1 MLSISQDDDISL
13 VDKWD
18 QNIREYKHSYL
29 RFLLFWDG
37 INFLKGHG
45 D

>member
-1 MLSISQDDDISL
+1 MPSISQDDDISL

-29 RFLLFWDG
+29 RFLPFWDG

-45 D
+45 Y